1 MITLAHRPCLPSSLI
16 HLAPCSKRHHGALIC
31 GDDVHCFS
39 WDFFD
44 RRPRGLAPEDSP
56 PESPADRPQV
66 SSLTG
71 SLQEAMQGMDEDST
85 QRPPHA
91 WSVSAAALAGGGLSS
106 AVGLLSPSPFFNPL
120 AEIQPSAGF
129 QRMTLMCGVCIQKSR
144 DAQSISTQIST
155 FGGFDHGCIEA
166 DFFNANTQ

>member
-44 RRPRGLAPEDSP
+44 RRPRGLAPADSP

-66 SSLTG
+66 ASLTG

-85 QRPPHA
+85 QRPPQ
-91 WSVSAAALAGGGLSS
+91 VALQIIDDSGHLSS
-106 AVGLLSPSPFFNPL
+106 FVTVFKPAHPKHTTYESGKL
-120 AEIQPSAGF
+120 E
-129 QRMTLMCGVCIQKSR
+129 RLMC
-144 DAQSISTQIST
+144 
-155 FGGFDHGCIEA
+155 
-166 DFFNANTQ
+166 NANMFPEITYDLWRHMCSDSRAAESSIITFIGSDTI